1 MKKQYNSPRIYFEN
15 IMLNASIATCDIYQD
30 STGNGG
36 YVIEEG
42 WVLFFDIEGKPCTD
56 TPGQGNIEDNF
67 KFCYHVSVLK
77 EEGWILSA
85 VS

>member
-15 IMLNASIATCDIYQD
+15 IMLNASIATCNIYQD
-30 STGNGG
+30 STGEGG

-56 TPGQGNIEDNF
+56 TPKQSSIDDKF
-67 KFCYHVSVLK
+67 KFCYHVSVL
-77 EEGWILSA
+77 EVDGWILSA